1 MPVASARNYINSNK
15 LFILSVVKNTI
26 HQIMSNRTKSI
37 QQQTDNKKIIKTKNQ
52 MKNQLQKAALVVSMI
67 CLFCAGRTN
76 AQLSAQEYVAVTMD
90 LQGILQL
97 NMTTDPQ
104 VDFVFNTIQKY
115 QVGITK
121 YNATRLEVEA
131 TVPWDLYAQPSS
143 QFWTQQIAYGAGT
156 NGQGILPSEILEM
169 QSIQPNTVAA
179 PLTFNNFIGLSSN
192 GGLNTA
198 SLTPSLNTQFLAGE
212 FAQGVASSYAPG
224 TSTSNPTTNKFL
236 IHYRIKPGVP
246 ASFPN
251 LTTQYPVLAALT
263 FTVGTPYAQPGF
275 YDLEVVY
282 TLTEDL

>member
-1 MPVASARNYINSNK
+1 
-15 LFILSVVKNTI
+15 
-26 HQIMSNRTKSI
+26 
-37 QQQTDNKKIIKTKNQ
+37 
-52 MKNQLQKAALVVSMI
+52 MKNQLKKVALVISLI
-67 CLFCAGRTN
+67 SLICAGRSN

-121 YNATRLEVEA
+121 YNATRLEVDA

-143 QFWTQQIAYGAGT
+143 QYWTQQIAYGAGT
-156 NGQGILPSEILEM
+156 NGQSILPSEILEM
-169 QSIQPNTVAA
+169 QSIQPNAVAA
-179 PLTFNNFIGLSSN
+179 PLTFDNFFGLSSN
-192 GGLNTA
+192 GGFNTA
-198 SLTPSLNTQFLAGE
+198 SLSPSLNTQFLAGE
-212 FAQGVASSYAPG
+212 FAQGVGSSYAPA
-224 TSTSNPTTNKFL
+224 TSSASPSTNKFL

-246 ASFPN
+246 ASFPD
-251 LTTQYPVLAALT
+251 LGAQYPLLALAT
-263 FTVGTPYAQPGF
+263 FPPATPYAAPGF

>member
-1 MPVASARNYINSNK
+1 MDCVRFYSFFKITAVTRVIPLLHTKSKNQKTMKKKLKRVALASALIL
-15 LFILSVVKNTI
+15 LFGA
-26 HQIMSNRTKSI
+26 NRS
-37 QQQTDNKKIIKTKNQ
+37 
-52 MKNQLQKAALVVSMI
+52 
-67 CLFCAGRTN
+67 N

-131 TVPWDLYAQPSS
+131 TVPWDLYAQPST

-156 NGQGILPSEILEM
+156 NGQGQLPSEILEM
-169 QSIQPNTVAA
+169 ESIQANSVAA
-179 PLTFNNFIGLSSN
+179 LHTFNSFIGLSSKL
-192 GGLNTA
+192 GTNTA
-198 SLTPSLNTQFLAGE
+198 SLTPTVNTQFLAGE
-212 FAQGVASSYAPG
+212 FAQGVTSSYAPA
-224 TSTSNPTTNKFL
+224 TSTASPMTNKFL

-246 ASFPN
+246 ADFPD
-251 LTTQYPVLAALT
+251 LTTQYPTVATAT
-263 FTVGTPYAQPGF
+263 FTATTPYAQPGF

>member
-1 MPVASARNYINSNK
+1 MMKKLQSVTLATALIFLFGANS
-15 LFILSVVKNTI
+15 S
-26 HQIMSNRTKSI
+26 
-37 QQQTDNKKIIKTKNQ
+37 
-52 MKNQLQKAALVVSMI
+52 
-67 CLFCAGRTN
+67 N
-76 AQLSAQEYVAVTMD
+76 AQLSDQEYVAVTMD

-131 TVPWDLYAQPSS
+131 TVPWDLYAQPST
-143 QFWTQQIAYGAGT
+143 QYWTQQIAYGAGT
-156 NGQGILPSEILEM
+156 NGQGVLPSEILEM
-169 QSIQPNTVAA
+169 ESIQPNSVAA

-192 GGLNTA
+192 GGANTA
-198 SLTPSLNTQFLAGE
+198 SLTPSVDTQFLAGE
-212 FAQGVASSYAPG
+212 FAQGVTSSYKPA
-224 TSTSNPTTNKFL
+224 TSTESPSTNKFL

-246 ASFPN
+246 ADFPN
-251 LTTQYPVLAALT
+251 LTTQYPLVAAAT
-263 FTVGTPYAQPGF
+263 FDAITPYAQPGF